1 MAKNGMV
8 FGLVNNLAPR
18 RWKPENVVAHVLN
31 LMVRPHEINHGNL
44 NRMLMDAVNQ
54 WTAMRRN
61 IVSLCLILNRSVVT
75 GISSNYPKQGPNP
88 SGQGHGQGA
97 PKGHPHSSRHDRS
110 AAETCSQRA

>member
-1 MAKNGMV
+1 MV
-8 FGLVNNLAPR
+8 FDFGDDLAPR

-31 LMVRPHEINHGNL
+31 LMVRPHEINYGNL
-44 NRMLMDAVNQ
+44 NRMLMEAVNQ
-54 WTAMRRN
+54 RTAMHRD
-61 IVSLCLILNRSVVT
+61 IVSLCLILGRSVVT

-97 PKGHPHSSRHDRS
+97 PKGHSHSSRHDRS

>member
-1 MAKNGMV
+1 MAFDLGDD
-8 FGLVNNLAPR
+8 LAPR
-18 RWKPENVVAHVLN
+18 RWKPENGVAHVLN

-54 WTAMRRN
+54 RTAMRRD
-61 IVSLCLILNRSVVT
+61 IVSLSLILNRSVVT
-75 GISSNYPKQGPNP
+75 GISRNYPKQGPNP

-97 PKGHPHSSRHDRS
+97 PKGHPHSRRHDRG